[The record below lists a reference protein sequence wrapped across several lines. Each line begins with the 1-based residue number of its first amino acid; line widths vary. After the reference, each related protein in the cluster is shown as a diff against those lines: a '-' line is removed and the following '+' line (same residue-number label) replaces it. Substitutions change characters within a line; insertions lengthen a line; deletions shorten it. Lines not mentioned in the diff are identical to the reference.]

1 MQPTTSRTQRRR
13 PPVEDRRMAIKAL
26 AVDDRNQLLRAV
38 ASYLKDRSPRVR
50 ETALEVARDE
60 VLSELDDQVHSLL
73 SDKNDFVRQRA
84 IECLGDFHEGE
95 AIEVPWLYPFLQHPN
110 VLTRVE
116 TLESLLRIG
125 DKKALPLMV
134 ESLRDDD
141 YLVRAYAA
149 ISIAEL
155 GGKRFRKQIESAAKA
170 EEVETAKPWFA
181 RALFLLGDQGQFQ
194 KLLEFLSSTRP
205 TPRCTSAN
213 ALADLP
219 LSPDQLVSALAAVS
233 HAARNSIANS
243 DRSTT
248 ERVEEQL
255 RERISTQ
262 QN

>member
-1 MQPTTSRTQRRR
+1 
-13 PPVEDRRMAIKAL
+13 VDRNIAVKAIP
-26 AVDDRNQLLRAV
+26 VDDRVQLIRKIS
-38 ASYLKDRSPRVR
+38 SYLKDRSPSVR
-50 ETALEVARDE
+50 AFALYVVRDE
-60 VLSELDDQVHSLL
+60 VLFELEDLVLSLL
-73 SDKNDFVRQRA
+73 SDKNGMVRRLA
-84 IECLGDFHEGE
+84 IECLGDFHKGE
-95 AIEVPWLYPFLQHPN
+95 AIEVPRLYPFLRDPYDL
-110 VLTRVE
+110 VRIE
-116 TLESLLRIG
+116 TLESLAWIG
-125 DKKALPLMV
+125 DKKALPLMA
-134 ESLRDDD
+134 EALRDDD

-149 ISIAEL
+149 SSIAEL

-170 EEVETAKPWFA
+170 EEVETAKPFFA
-181 RALFLLGDQGQFQ
+181 HALFLLGDQGQFQ